1 MSAKNNTGAIKNNIL
16 LLLLEIIS
24 FKNNFNPS
32 ASGCNNPIT
41 PTTEGPLLPV
51 YWPLVYVPIM

>member
-1 MSAKNNTGAIKNNIL
+1 